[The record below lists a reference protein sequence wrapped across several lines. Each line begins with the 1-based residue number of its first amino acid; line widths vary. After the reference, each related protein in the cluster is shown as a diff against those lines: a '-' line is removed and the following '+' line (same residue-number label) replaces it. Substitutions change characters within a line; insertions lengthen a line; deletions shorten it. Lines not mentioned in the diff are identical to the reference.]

1 MIKETK
7 KEMEEIVRKII
18 AEELQV
24 RLDEVT
30 LTAKIID
37 DLGAESI
44 SVITIISEIEDAFDV
59 EIDYDDYD
67 KVATLNDILEVL
79 STK

>member
-7 KEMEEIVRKII
+7 KEMEEIVRRII